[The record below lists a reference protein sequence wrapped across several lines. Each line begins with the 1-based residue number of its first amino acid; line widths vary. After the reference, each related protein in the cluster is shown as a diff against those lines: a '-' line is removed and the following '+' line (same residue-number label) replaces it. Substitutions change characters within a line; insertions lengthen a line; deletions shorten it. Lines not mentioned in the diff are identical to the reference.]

1 MRGSTRGSVSFVAV
15 LAAVIMSAILL
26 APSASVSADNSMPSS
41 TSSGAAMGDHMAYL
55 IGSWNCTVALAAMMG
70 NPVSTDHG
78 KLTFSVTPNK
88 TIHSH
93 VAAADYAQDSYYGY
107 DAKTK
112 THWTV
117 SADTQGVIVTETSK
131 DGVTFI
137 GTSMA
142 GGMSTPT
149 RDTFTHPSA
158 STIRDVTQI
167 EMKGKW
173 TQLAI
178 ADCTKM

>member
-15 LAAVIMSAILL
+15 LAAVAASVILS
-26 APSASVSADNSMPSS
+26 APSASVSADSSMSS
-41 TSSGAAMGDHMAYL
+41 SSSGAAMGDRMAYL
-55 IGSWNCTVALAAMMG
+55 IGSWNCTVALSAMMG
-70 NPVSTDHG
+70 NPASTDHG
-78 KLTFSVTPNK
+78 KLTFSMTPNK

-112 THWTV
+112 THWMA

-131 DGVTFI
+131 DGVTFT
-137 GTSMA
+137 GNSMA

-167 EMKGKW
+167 EMKDKW